1 MAIKFSQFN
10 ERTDHTSG
18 MYLVGYDGNQNIH
31 ITVDNL
37 FNDFINGTANQ
48 LAMFGSGGDTVV
60 DSIITQNPGDTGV
73 DIDGSLFVDSN
84 ISSNGDLTIFGVSS
98 TFNGNVV
105 LGNASADLIT
115 QTGTLYLNGPIKD
128 STDTLGTANQL
139 LQSNANGELVFI
151 NTSSLNIGS
160 AENTKIEVTNKQ
172 GSALTK
178 GDPVFVSGSTASG
191 GLEVQLADASNA
203 AKMPAV
209 GILETD
215 LNDNAAGHALIVG
228 KLSSINTT
236 TIDGVT
242 PTPGQPIYV
251 KPSGSTGA
259 AITTTKPVQ
268 GNLIQNLGEVG
279 TVAAAGTLVFT
290 VKAETNDVPN
300 VTPGRL
306 LIGSTGNTIESQI
319 LFVNE
324 AANTVGINTT
334 TPQHALTVDGSI
346 GISDFIEHNG
356 DNNTRFGFE
365 ANDVFIINTSS
376 TERFK
381 ISPSGN
387 VGINTSSP
395 QRTLDVNGVILSSN
409 RSGQA
414 FRAEPDNGF
423 GFAVT
428 EFFNDN
434 PILRLARDTGQDT
447 VKIQALGDS
456 FFKGGK
462 VSIGTNPGSAQ
473 LHAKSTGNFPAAK
486 ITTTNSSGTG
496 LVVEKTSSGVGD
508 IQRWQYTN
516 NTVKA
521 VVDSEGKFGIGLT
534 NPLFDLDV
542 YGSKGLRARRS
553 TSTDGFAIVALNSL
567 TTPTSACGIYYTN
580 NVGSLILND
589 TTQNQNVKIQA
600 LGDSYIKGGRVGIG
614 ADLTTARS
622 EAKLFV
628 KDGDI
633 QIDRPNSG
641 NSGGGIIL
649 HTPDKQKRYKL
660 TIDNNG
666 NLVTTQ
672 V

>member
-37 FNDFINGTANQ
+37 FNDFINGTANK

-60 DSIITQNPGDTGV
+60 DSIVTQNVGNTGV
-73 DIDGSLFVDSN
+73 EIDGSLIVENNVTLNDNLTVDGGSA
-84 ISSNGDLTIFGVSS
+84 
-98 TFNGNVV
+98 TFNGDVN
-105 LGNASADLIT
+105 LGSSTGHLIT
-115 QTGTLYLNGPIKD
+115 QTGTLYLNGPVKD

-178 GDPVFVSGSTASG
+178 GDPVFISGSTAG
-191 GLEVQLADASNA
+191 QGLEVKLADASNA

-215 LNDNAAGHALIVG
+215 LNNNATGHALIVG
-228 KLSSINTT
+228 KLSSINTS
-236 TIDGVT
+236 TIDGT
-242 PTPGQPIYV
+242 APTPGQPIYV

-268 GNLIQNLGEVG
+268 GNFIQNLGEVG

-306 LIGSTGNTIESQI
+306 LIGSAGNTIESQT

-324 AANTVGINTT
+324 AFNTVGINTT
-334 TPQHALTVDGSI
+334 SPAYTLTVDGDI
-346 GISDFIEHNG
+346 GISNYIQHNG
-356 DNNTRFGFE
+356 DADTKFGFE
-365 ANDVFIINTSS
+365 ANDVFIINTSGS
-376 TERFK
+376 ERFK
-381 ISPSGN
+381 VSSGGN
-387 VGINTSSP
+387 IGINTSTP

-409 RSGQA
+409 RTGQA
-414 FRAEPDNGF
+414 FRAESTGN
-423 GFAVT
+423 GFAVM
-428 EFFNDN
+428 EFENNN
-434 PILRLARDTGQDT
+434 PLYRLRSNANQES
-447 VKIQALGDS
+447 VKIKSVGDS
-456 FFKGGK
+456 YFTGGK
-462 VSIGTNPGSAQ
+462 VGVGNASPGSQ
-473 LHAKSTGNFPAAK
+473 LDVSTSSSFPAAT
-486 ITTTNSSGTG
+486 ISNTNTTGVG
-496 LVVEKTSSGVGD
+496 LVVSKNSSNTGD

-521 VVDSEGKFGIGLT
+521 VVDSDGKFGIGLT
-534 NPLFDLDV
+534 NPLFAVDV
-542 YGSKGLRARRS
+542 YNDKGLRARK
-553 TSTDGFAIVALNSL
+553 TSSADGFAIVALNSL
-567 TTPTSACGIYYTN
+567 SSPTSACGIYYTN

-600 LGDSYIKGGRVGIG
+600 SGDSYIKGGKFFIG
-614 ADLTTARS
+614 GDPATTTTDTVF
-622 EAKLFV
+622 FV
-628 KDGDI
+628 QDGDVEI
-633 QIDRPNSG
+633 KRPASG
-641 NSGGGIIL
+641 TSGGGIIL
-649 HTPDKQKRYKL
+649 QTPDKTKQYKV
-660 TIDNNG
+660 TIDNSG
-666 NLVTTQ
+666 NLVTTL

>member
-37 FNDFINGTANQ
+37 FNDFINGTANK

-60 DSIITQNPGDTGV
+60 DSIVTQNGGNTGV
-73 DIDGSLFVDSN
+73 EIDGSLVVENNVTLNDNLTVDGGSA
-84 ISSNGDLTIFGVSS
+84 
-98 TFNGNVV
+98 TFNGDVN
-105 LGNASADLIT
+105 LGSSTGHLIT
-115 QTGTLYLNGPIKD
+115 QTGTLYLNGPVKD

-139 LQSNANGELVFI
+139 LQSNASGELVFI

-178 GDPVFVSGSTASG
+178 GDPVFISGSTAG
-191 GLEVQLADASNA
+191 TGLEVKLADASNA

-215 LNDNAAGHALIVG
+215 LNDNATGHALIVG

-236 TIDGVT
+236 TIDGTT

-306 LIGSTGNTIESQI
+306 LIGSAGNTIESQT

-324 AANTVGINTT
+324 AFNTVGINTVS
-334 TPQHALTVDGSI
+334 PAYPLTVNGDI
-346 GISDFIEHNG
+346 GISNYIQHNG
-356 DNNTRFGFE
+356 DADTKFGFE
-365 ANDVFIINTSS
+365 STDVFVINTSGS
-376 TERFK
+376 ERFK
-381 ISPSGN
+381 VSPGGN
-387 VGINTSSP
+387 IGINTSSP

-414 FRAEPDNGF
+414 FRAEPDNGS

-434 PILRLARDTGQDT
+434 PILRLARNTGQDT

-473 LHAKSTGNFPAAK
+473 LEVATSGNFPAALV
-486 ITTTNSSGTG
+486 TSTNSGGTG
-496 LVVEKTSSGVGD
+496 LVVEKASGGVGD

-542 YGSKGLRARRS
+542 YGSKGIRTRRS
-553 TSTDGFAIVALNSL
+553 TSADGFAIVALNSL

-600 LGDSYIKGGRVGIG
+600 SGDSYIKGGRVGIG
-614 ADLTTARS
+614 DDLTAARS
-622 EAKLFV
+622 DTELFV
-628 KDGDI
+628 KNGDI

-641 NSGGGIIL
+641 NFGGGIIL
-649 HTPDKQKRYKL
+649 QTPDKQNRYKL

-666 NLVTTQ
+666 ALVITQ